1 MMKGKVDY
9 FLFRQKLFGGGM
21 NCIGVFTFGTTLKYF
36 MYIVYIMF
44 TNKSQTF
51 IFLFILLLSPV
62 FTNSINIHEIIEKFV
77 EKKVKNKD
85 KSKFSQVRRVSE
97 KIVKMYKIKSIS
109 SGKIDFCGQII
120 LSRIFFLHQTT
131 LRGDRGMLCYQFYT

>member
-9 FLFRQKLFGGGM
+9 FLFQPTIWRWNELYWR
-21 NCIGVFTFGTTLKYF
+21 VYF
-36 MYIVYIMF
+36 RYHTKILHVYIMF

-62 FTNSINIHEIIEKFV
+62 FTNSINKHEIRSCTEQKFV

-85 KSKFSQVRRVSE
+85 KSNFSQVRRVS
-97 KIVKMYKIKSIS
+97 KKK
-109 SGKIDFCGQII
+109 
-120 LSRIFFLHQTT
+120 L
-131 LRGDRGMLCYQFYT
+131 